1 MTHKDPLVSLDVSR
15 RRQEEQK
22 LKQTQQSVMDT
33 ERVER
38 DTRQFNQSVNATND
52 KYMIDA
58 LTKVRES
65 KVTHHEDLTR
75 FNGTWMHNRSIKKW
89 FRRNTTMQKYD
100 YQTCIRLPTFLKDE
114 MTTICDKYQINHS
127 DLMRRAISEF
137 VQTHTENTENNGKL
151 MFVWYVR

>member
-1 MTHKDPLVSLDVSR
+1 MDKETLVSLDVSR
-15 RRQEEQK
+15 RRQEKQK

-38 DTRQFNQSVNATND
+38 DTRQFNRSVNATND

-75 FNGTWMHNRSIKKW
+75 FNGTWMHNRSI
-89 FRRNTTMQKYD
+89 R
-100 YQTCIRLPTFLKDE
+100 E
-114 MTTICDKYQINHS
+114 
-127 DLMRRAISEF
+127 
-137 VQTHTENTENNGKL
+137 
-151 MFVWYVR
+151 

>member
-1 MTHKDPLVSLDVSR
+1 MRINLSPLRRDWDTERINRPMTHKDSLVSLDVSR
-15 RRQEEQK
+15 RRQEKQK
-22 LKQTQQSVMDT
+22 LNQTQQSVMDT

-75 FNGTWMHNRSIKKW
+75 FNGTWMHNRSLKK
-89 FRRNTTMQKYD
+89 
-100 YQTCIRLPTFLKDE
+100 
-114 MTTICDKYQINHS
+114 
-127 DLMRRAISEF
+127 
-137 VQTHTENTENNGKL
+137 
-151 MFVWYVR
+151 